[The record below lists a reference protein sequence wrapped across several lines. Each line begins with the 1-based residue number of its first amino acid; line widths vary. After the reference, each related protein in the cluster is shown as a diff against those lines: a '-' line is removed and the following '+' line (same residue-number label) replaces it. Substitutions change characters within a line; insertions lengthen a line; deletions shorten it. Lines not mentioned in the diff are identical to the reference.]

1 MRPEDRAAVTR
12 IRTYYHTH
20 VEPAANIDD
29 LLLWLNGQ
37 LAALENE
44 MHDDTP
50 GPQPIH
56 KH

>member
-1 MRPEDRAAVTR
+1 MRPDDRAAVTR